1 MLIAAI
7 ALFAAVGQQPGEPSK
22 PELALIDARLG
33 PCAADF
39 TVKDVNGAP
48 LYAATVHVRI
58 RYGFLGLKRM
68 DLEVGTNS
76 DGKAR
81 VTGLPGKAKPLTY
94 DVSKADKKVTLE
106 QNLSTNC
113 QATYAI
119 SLK

>member
-1 MLIAAI
+1 MFIAAI
-7 ALFAAVGQQPGEPSK
+7 ALLGGLIQQPGEAPK
-22 PELALIDARLG
+22 PELAIIDARLG

-39 TVKDVNGAP
+39 TVKDGNGAP
-48 LYAATVHVRI
+48 IYAATVHVRV
-58 RYGFLGLKRM
+58 RYGFMGLKRM

-81 VTGLPGKAKPLTY
+81 VTGLPGGTKPLTY
-94 DVSKADKKVTLE
+94 DVSKADKKTTVE